1 VSKSANSTG
10 RTVLRGFLLLGGV
23 AILGLG
29 VLQGSSFNIGLGAL
43 ATVLGGFGLWWEL
56 TQQSTSNETDG

>member
-1 VSKSANSTG
+1 M
-10 RTVLRGFLLLGGV
+10 LRGFLLLGGV

-29 VLQGSSFNIGLGAL
+29 VLQGSSFNVGLGAL